1 MRAREIVLKT
11 KLDGRAGG
19 AGSVG
24 AVVVVTVQLLL
35 FTNRDTLP
43 MQALKLRENVILVI
57 RY

>member
-24 AVVVVTVQLLL
+24 VVVVVTVQLLF
-35 FTNRDTLP
+35 FTNRDTCP